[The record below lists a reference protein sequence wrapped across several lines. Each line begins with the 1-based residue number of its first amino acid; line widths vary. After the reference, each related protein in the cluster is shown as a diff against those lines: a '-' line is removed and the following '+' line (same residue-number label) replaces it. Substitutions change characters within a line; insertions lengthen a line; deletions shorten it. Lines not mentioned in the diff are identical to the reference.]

1 MMDEYR
7 ETVGIF
13 MEKGFYR
20 QAESQYLMVPPQRCK
35 QLHLIPA
42 RNYVYLVMEFHVH
55 RVILSVVNKYF
66 QRFANHSSQFF
77 FHTTND
83 NIVLFLGTTI

>member
-1 MMDEYR
+1 MLLFFSEISIMMDEYR

-42 RNYVYLVMEFHVH
+42 QNYVYLV
-55 RVILSVVNKYF
+55 I
-66 QRFANHSSQFF
+66 
-77 FHTTND
+77 
-83 NIVLFLGTTI
+83 ILFLGTTI